1 MFPLMAH
8 ETDPPRRLSS
18 SHNPW
23 FPVMRYIL
31 LFLKVKAGVSIVIK
45 ETQNIDKIVKI
56 LIIQWM
62 VLIGKRVVI
71 LI

>member
-1 MFPLMAH
+1 MFPGMDQG
-8 ETDPPRRLSS
+8 TDSPRRVSS
-18 SHNPW
+18 SHDPW
-23 FPVMRYIL
+23 YPMMRYIP
-31 LFLKVKAGVSIVIK
+31 LFLKVRAGVSIVIK
-45 ETQNIDKIVKI
+45 ETQKIDKIVKI